1 MIIILIRPLA
11 SNLDLDVSHSKCFT
25 IINMRTT
32 RNCKQNSAPALSR
45 GLKRGS
51 QWTKMASVG
60 LVSEPDGLFLES
72 QAVDSQIS
80 KALARGTVKF
90 RLLKSLIID

>member
-1 MIIILIRPLA
+1 
-11 SNLDLDVSHSKCFT
+11 
-25 IINMRTT
+25 
-32 RNCKQNSAPALSR
+32 
-45 GLKRGS
+45 
-51 QWTKMASVG
+51 MASVG